1 MSGGESAVIVTF
13 TKQAGYIPTN
23 GTGSSPA
30 PSLSTMND
38 FLLVGGIVVVVL
50 IVVLLAFRKK
60 RA

>member
-1 MSGGESAVIVTF
+1 MSGGESSVEVTF
-13 TKQAGYIPTN
+13 TRQSGYIPTN
-23 GTGSSPA
+23 SAGSL